1 MLVTRQ
7 IVSRRTIRSTDP
19 QSGLRPIPYLGHL
32 PGSIFPS
39 SSSSLASSS
48 RYPYSSFPSFNT
60 DIKGKGRAIEA
71 CDSML
76 ASGCRRSL
84 LSQPPMRTLS
94 AGTSFSRLNNDFL
107 RRSGPSTGVGSS
119 TPGLRYSLSRSFHA
133 TPRRDAIPL
142 IPGTIAILKGTSI
155 LTAATVFSRIIIS
168 FFPIG
173 TLAAFKM
180 IRVDRWM
187 SSEVVRPD
195 VQPEAQE
202 FWTMWCEN
210 EREIRL
216 TRAEAGKFVDSD
228 PDENGRLVG
237 EDGRI
242 AYNIPMPS
250 PPGWSSRARRDRDL
264 ASGEMVTPKALMDY
278 TRGNRRRVAAWI
290 ARAYFYMP
298 DLPPASIRFYEELS
312 PEQRSD
318 VEALRKYWIGLK
330 AFKHRFEMGRWLI
343 GLVFALPIMLL
354 SAVYLAG
361 MERAPLTG
369 RWRLILLTPEEEDA
383 ISTSLAGQNW
393 YKSVINLLTT
403 AERPAPPFVSQND
416 WRWAWVQS
424 TLSRL
429 EMGALSDCQYLPD
442 DQRPPKIISDSS
454 VPVPPAPYHPL
465 KPRPRVSSWL
475 HSILPGG
482 EPNSGREHL
491 EIGPPYNLILMDKDE
506 RNAFSYGFGGKRA
519 GGIVVF
525 TGLLDSILK
534 DQPADRASPEAPA
547 SPKPSK
553 GFFSRLFSSSP
564 SAVNSRQ
571 RPHEQPTEEQT
582 LHLACVLAHEMGHL
596 LLSHHLETLSQQQVL
611 WPSLLGLTMDLFRA
625 FIWPFTVFLG
635 PTVNDALAN
644 MGRTSTE
651 ELVDRYGE
659 IGFQWIHEYEA
670 DLAGLRILAL
680 AGYNPHAA
688 LSHLESVT
696 DLHEIQPIDKAEAS
710 WTGSLF
716 KLWTRATHP
725 SVEKRTQAIR
735 DELARWEMEAE
746 KEKEKGKAKAE
757 AEETAH
763 VVEK

>member
-1 MLVTRQ
+1 
-7 IVSRRTIRSTDP
+7 
-19 QSGLRPIPYLGHL
+19 
-32 PGSIFPS
+32 
-39 SSSSLASSS
+39 
-48 RYPYSSFPSFNT
+48 
-60 DIKGKGRAIEA
+60 
-71 CDSML
+71 
-76 ASGCRRSL
+76 
-84 LSQPPMRTLS
+84 
-94 AGTSFSRLNNDFL
+94 
-107 RRSGPSTGVGSS
+107 
-119 TPGLRYSLSRSFHA
+119 
-133 TPRRDAIPL
+133 
-142 IPGTIAILKGTSI
+142 
-155 LTAATVFSRIIIS
+155 
-168 FFPIG
+168 
-173 TLAAFKM
+173 M

-187 SSEVVRPD
+187 NSEVVRPN
-195 VQPEAQE
+195 VRPEAQE
-202 FWTMWCEN
+202 FWKMWCED
-210 EREIRL
+210 EKEIRL
-216 TRAEAGKFVDSD
+216 TKAEAGKFVDSD
-228 PDENGRLVG
+228 PDDNGGLLG
-237 EDGRI
+237 DDGRI

-250 PPGWSSRARRDRDL
+250 PPGWSKRGKRNSTL
-264 ASGEMVTPKALMDY
+264 AANEMVTPKALMEY
-278 TRGNRRRVAAWI
+278 TRGNRRRVASWI

-318 VEALRKYWIGLK
+318 VDALRKYWIGLK

-343 GLVFALPIMLL
+343 GIVFALPILLL

-361 MERAPLTG
+361 LERVPLTG

-393 YKSVINLLTT
+393 YRSVINLLTT
-403 AERPAPPFVSQND
+403 AERPAPPFVPQND

-429 EMGALSDCQYLPD
+429 EIGALSDCQYLPE
-442 DQRPPKIISDSS
+442 DQRPPKIINDST

-534 DQPADRASPEAPA
+534 DKSATAELSINEPAPPSA
-547 SPKPSK
+547 SK
-553 GFFSRLFSSSP
+553 GFFSSLFSTSS
-564 SAVNSRQ
+564 STSSSR
-571 RPHEQPTEEQT
+571 RPQNQPTEEQT

-611 WPSLLGLTMDLFRA
+611 WPSLLGLTMDLVRA

-659 IGFQWIHEYEA
+659 IGFQWVHEYEA

-680 AGYNPHAA
+680 SGYNPHAA
-688 LSHLESVT
+688 LSHFESVT
-696 DLHEIQPIDKAEAS
+696 DLHEIQPIDKAESS

-725 SVEKRTQAIR
+725 STEKRTQAIK
-735 DELARWEMEAE
+735 DELERWEKEA
-746 KEKEKGKAKAE
+746 ATARARASAE
-757 AEETAH
+757 NEQAEE
-763 VVEK
+763 K